1 MKRWRAPRDLN
12 MLLGLLGALIPGAA
26 AVVGVQRLIS
36 MMRGPLEDWPITLA
50 SFGLAL
56 GVLACLLAT
65 LLLLRYA
72 MQIASLVYEMDRNAI
87 YIRRRDG
94 RYTIPLN
101 QITAVASPEAGSPTA
116 RLPLV
121 RFGRG
126 RPAQTLLVSTQQVQY
141 NLAVRERDL
150 FAREL
155 HDRRQFGIVQAQ
167 TEGWTWT
174 RPALRAFW
182 KAATVRRLLAG
193 IIALNL
199 VAWGLLTWR
208 YALLPETIP
217 VRFDPVGGTAG
228 TRARLYTL
236 LLPGVATAM
245 WLVNLGLAIL
255 LYRRARLAA
264 ELILLGALLVQAAI
278 LVAIWFII
286 TSAS

>member
-1 MKRWRAPRDLN
+1 MKRWRAPRDPRT
-12 MLLGLLGALIPGAA
+12 LLGLLGALILGGAA
-26 AVVGVQRLIS
+26 LLGVQRLAQ
-36 MMRGPLEDWPITLA
+36 MMRGPLETWPITLA

-56 GVLACLLAT
+56 GVLASLLG
-65 LLLLRYA
+65 LLLLVQYTLRA
-72 MQIASLVYEMDRNAI
+72 ASLVFELDRNAI
-87 YIRRRDG
+87 YVRRRDG
-94 RYTIPLN
+94 RYTIPLH
-101 QITAVASPEAGSPTA
+101 QITAVTIPESGSVPTPG
-116 RLPLV
+116 L

-126 RPAQTLLVSTQQVQY
+126 RLAQTLLISTRQTQY
-141 NLAVRERDL
+141 RLAVQERDL

-167 TEGWTWT
+167 SEGWTWR

-182 KAATVRRLLAG
+182 KAAAVRRLLVA
-193 IIALNL
+193 ILVLNL
-199 VAWGLLTWR
+199 AAWALLTWR

-236 LLPGVATAM
+236 LLPGAATAM
-245 WLVNLGLAIL
+245 WLVNLGLAML
-255 LYRRARLAA
+255 LYRRARLAG